1 MLNLSTALQTQIANP
16 TQTLAWC
23 WRITREDGFVVRL
36 TSHDRDLVMDGT
48 YLSLAGYVPSAVDTE
63 LGWNSQNQN
72 LQAILDTPAITEED
86 LDRGLYDFA
95 RIECFLVN
103 YLDLPVT
110 LTENPAKRV
119 VVYKGILGK
128 LTRSNI
134 RYSFE
139 ARGFEYL
146 LNNKIGA
153 VTSKLCRARFGDSD
167 CKVNASSYTYNLSV
181 ASVTSD
187 RRGFTL
193 SPINLVIPP
202 VSSILQLTTTAKT
215 WADAEAEAVGLG
227 GHLVTVRNQSEN
239 DRLFALFGGSDL
251 EALWLG
257 LYKDGITDEWR
268 WASGEPVTY
277 TNWDSGEPNNAGGEQ
292 DKVRFYTRNG
302 KWDDS
307 HNLTYYGIMELPGSG
322 GSYTN
327 APDGWFNYGTVTFTS
342 GLNAGA
348 EREIASYGGNTVT
361 LFEKAPFTVSPGDTL
376 TIVTGCDK
384 TLRNCFRYNNVIN
397 FQGEP
402 YIPTPDKFAST
413 PIDAG

>member
-1 MLNLSTALQTQIANP
+1 
-16 TQTLAWC
+16 
-23 WRITREDGFVVRL
+23 
-36 TSHDRDLVMDGT
+36 MDGT
-48 YLSLAGYVPSAVDTE
+48 YLALAGYVPSAVDTE

-72 LQAILDTPAITEED
+72 LQAILDTPAITETD
-86 LDRGLYDFA
+86 LDRGLYDYA

-103 YLDLPVT
+103 YLDLPST

-119 VVYKGILGK
+119 IVYRAILGK
-128 LTRSNI
+128 LTRTNI

-139 ARGFEYL
+139 ARGFEDL
-146 LNNKIGA
+146 LNSKIGS
-153 VTSKLCRARFGDSD
+153 VTSKLCRARFGDSS
-167 CKVNASSYTYNLSV
+167 CGVNVANYTYSLSV

-202 VSSILQLTTTAKT
+202 VSSILQLTTTAKP

-227 GHLVTVRNQSEN
+227 GHLVTIRNQTEN
-239 DRLFALFGGSDL
+239 DQLLATFGGSDIF
-251 EALWLG
+251 WIG
-257 LYKDGITDEWR
+257 LNKNPLTDQWGWSSGESVTYTN
-268 WASGEPVTY
+268 WASGEP
-277 TNWDSGEPNNAGGEQ
+277 NNSGGEQ
-292 DKVRFYTRNG
+292 DKARFYENG
-302 KWDDS
+302 EWDDFQGEAA
-307 HNLTYYGIMELPGSG
+307 YYGIMELPGSG

-327 APDGWFNYGTVTFTS
+327 APNGWFNYGIVTFTS

-348 EREIASYGGNTVT
+348 EREIASYSSNTVT
-361 LFEKAPFTVSPGDTL
+361 LFEKAPFTVSIGDTL
-376 TIVTGCDK
+376 TIATGCDK

-413 PIDAG
+413 PIDPG

>member
-1 MLNLSTALQTQIANP
+1 
-16 TQTLAWC
+16 
-23 WRITREDGFVVRL
+23 
-36 TSHDRDLVMDGT
+36 
-48 YLSLAGYVPSAVDTE
+48 VPSAVDTE

-86 LDRGLYDFA
+86 LDRGLYDYA

-103 YLDLPVT
+103 YLDLPST

-119 VVYKGILGK
+119 LVYKAILGK
-128 LTRSNI
+128 LSRSNI

-139 ARGFEYL
+139 ARGFESL
-146 LNNKIGA
+146 LNNKIGS
-153 VTSKLCRARFGDSD
+153 VTSKLCRARFGDSRCGVD
-167 CKVNASSYTYNLSV
+167 TDDYTYNLSV

-193 SPINLVIPP
+193 SAINLVIPP
-202 VSSILQLTTTAKT
+202 VDSILSLTTTATT

-227 GHLVTVRNQSEN
+227 GHLVTIRNQTEN
-239 DRLFALFGGSDL
+239 DRLLSIFGGGDQEL
-251 EALWLG
+251 LWIG
-257 LYKDGITDEWR
+257 LYKDGITEEFV
-268 WASGEPVTY
+268 WASGEAVTY
-277 TNWDSGEPNNAGGEQ
+277 TNWNAGEPNNVGGEES
-292 DKVRFYTRNG
+292 KVHLYTTFAPG
-302 KWDDS
+302 KWNDVVGS
-307 HNLTYYGIMELPGSG
+307 ESFYGIMELPGSG
-322 GSYTN
+322 ASYTN
-327 APDGWFNYGTVTFTS
+327 APDGWFTYGTVTFTS

-348 EREIASYGGNTVT
+348 EREIASYTSNTVT